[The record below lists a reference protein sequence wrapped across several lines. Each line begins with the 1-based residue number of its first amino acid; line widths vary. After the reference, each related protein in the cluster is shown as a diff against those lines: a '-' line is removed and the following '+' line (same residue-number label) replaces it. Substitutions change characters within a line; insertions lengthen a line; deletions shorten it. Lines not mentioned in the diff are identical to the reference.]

1 MHGLSWSIPTVS
13 GRPVEGEDRHLGSR
27 RSDAADAMLKSQ
39 IHRTIGLKRVLEE
52 KQKVIRELHSE
63 AELRRKKLEEV
74 VADRE
79 SWEARYQEVA
89 AEAEL
94 RKAKLE
100 ALDRTLTQAREEWAR
115 ERQELRGELRAL
127 QSEHEAILKSPI
139 HYFRKGWQQRT
150 NKRRDE
156 SG

>member
-1 MHGLSWSIPTVS
+1 M
-13 GRPVEGEDRHLGSR
+13 
-27 RSDAADAMLKSQ
+27 
-39 IHRTIGLKRVLEE
+39 
-52 KQKVIRELHSE
+52 
-63 AELRRKKLEEV
+63 

-127 QSEHEAILKSPI
+127 QSEYEAILKSPI
-139 HYFRKGWQQRT
+139 HYFRKVWQQRT
-150 NKRRDE
+150 NEHRDE